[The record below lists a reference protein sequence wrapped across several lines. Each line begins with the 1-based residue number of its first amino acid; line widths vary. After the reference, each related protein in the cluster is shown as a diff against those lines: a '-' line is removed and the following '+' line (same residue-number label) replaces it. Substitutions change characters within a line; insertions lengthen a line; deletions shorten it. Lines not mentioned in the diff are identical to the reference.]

1 VTDGLREL
9 YQEVILDHNRKPRN
23 FRVVAGANR
32 TAEGHNPLCGDHI
45 ALSLK
50 VEDGVIRDAAFQGAG
65 CAISR
70 AAASMMTDS
79 VIGKPVAEVEGLVDR
94 VHAMLTAAPGGET
107 AGVADLGKLAVF
119 GGVREFPARVKC
131 ATLPWHALQAA
142 LQGAGGSVTTE

>member
-1 VTDGLREL
+1 VTNDLREL

-23 FRVVAGANR
+23 FRAVAGANR

-45 ALSLK
+45 ALALR

-70 AAASMMTDS
+70 AAASMMTES
-79 VIGKPVAEVEGLVDR
+79 VIGKPVGEAERLLQR
-94 VHAMLTAAPGGET
+94 VRAMLTAPPGDAT
-107 AGVADLGKLAVF
+107 ADSLGKLDVF

-142 LQGAGGSVTTE
+142 LGGAGGSVTTE